1 MTTSSYFYLAH
12 ESPNVIIKCSDTYA
26 LFKSPCWAEMRSGS
40 LYNEPW
46 QTLNLK
52 WPLRGLIS
60 STEGF
65 SEQFSGNGLDYEFPT
80 QGHKDVC
87 SKGCHKANGLKQKSE
102 GGFPVAQSWTEM
114 QGLCLGTASSMCFYL
129 FVSFCFCQKK
139 LGSKILLSKKV
150 ALRTVWK
157 SSSSFI
163 LQNILLL
170 WFFLHLLSLFSF
182 SSFLHLEAERD
193 ECCCSACSFYTQF
206 RILSMGE
213 CCLHSELVLP
223 PQLDF
228 SKNLQTYPEVYF
240 LVASKIQ

>member
-1 MTTSSYFYLAH
+1 MNNLWSAQPVREKDHKNGQNFLGISVLQLYIFFITMTLKMTTYSYFYLAH

-26 LFKSPCWAEMRSGS
+26 LLKSPCWAEMRSGS

-114 QGLCLGTASSMCFYL
+114 QGLYLGTASSMCFYL
-129 FVSFCFCQKK
+129 FVSFCFCQKN
-139 LGSKILLSKKV
+139 LGLK
-150 ALRTVWK
+150 
-157 SSSSFI
+157 F
-163 LQNILLL
+163 
-170 WFFLHLLSLFSF
+170 
-182 SSFLHLEAERD
+182 
-193 ECCCSACSFYTQF
+193 
-206 RILSMGE
+206 
-213 CCLHSELVLP
+213 
-223 PQLDF
+223 
-228 SKNLQTYPEVYF
+228 YF
-240 LVASKIQ
+240 LKR